1 MIENKKQMIVKESF
15 FTKIFNKI
23 KRFFMKTDKKR
34 YTTEEIISDD
44 KVKDN
49 EKTKSDFLNSIKV
62 QEDSG
67 LIYLKM
73 KLENNEIRAIDL
85 TDEQIDKLQKIY
97 DKEILEKQN
106 KLNKLKKEQ
115 IKKYKI
121 QKISLIL
128 FPFYKI

>member
-1 MIENKKQMIVKESF
+1 M
-15 FTKIFNKI
+15 
-23 KRFFMKTDKKR
+23 
-34 YTTEEIISDD
+34 
-44 KVKDN
+44 
-49 EKTKSDFLNSIKV
+49 NSIKV

-106 KLNKLKKEQ
+106 KLNKLKKE
-115 IKKYKI
+115 
-121 QKISLIL
+121 
-128 FPFYKI
+128 

>member
-15 FTKIFNKI
+15 FTEIFNKI
-23 KRFFMKTDKKR
+23 KRFFMKTDKER

-73 KLENNEIRAIDL
+73 KLENKEIRAIDL

-106 KLNKLKKEQ
+106 KLNKLKKE
-115 IKKYKI
+115 
-121 QKISLIL
+121 
-128 FPFYKI
+128 